1 MGGVPW
7 KRVELVALV
16 LYALGFYLVVIRRSL
31 CLSHDYSGRLYGL
44 RAGSLAGY
52 LNDLSDAQWRNFRG
66 NLPILTVVMGA
77 FLIVV
82 NTLRYCYVLKGR
94 GTALMWLILSLSYL
108 YYLHGACVVFILL
121 ISLIN
126 YSIVKVSASMFPL
139 SCFNL
144 ELSCSLSL
152 SCLCVY
158 K

>member
-31 CLSHDYSGRLYGL
+31 RLSHDYSGRLYGL

-82 NTLRYCYVLKGR
+82 NTSRYSYGLKGR

-108 YYLHGACVVFILL
+108 YYLHGAWYATHNTMLFSLFIVF
-121 ISLIN
+121 N
-126 YSIVKVSASMFPL
+126 
-139 SCFNL
+139 CF
-144 ELSCSLSL
+144 
-152 SCLCVY
+152 
-158 K
+158 